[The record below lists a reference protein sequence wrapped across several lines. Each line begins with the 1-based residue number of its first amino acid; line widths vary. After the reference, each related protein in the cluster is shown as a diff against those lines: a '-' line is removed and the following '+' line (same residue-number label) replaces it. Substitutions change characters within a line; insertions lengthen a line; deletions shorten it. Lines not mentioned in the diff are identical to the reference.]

1 MRWLLAS
8 LLAFMIA
15 AIAGCHKGP
24 TAQEKEVMA
33 QFSHSMKPQC
43 IGRYLIDLPESF
55 HWVNPD
61 LTLYYGRD
69 ENFKKLEVKVVN
81 YDATLSSFEK
91 EVDAYARK
99 VGSDTLL
106 DSNKSTLISKDAK
119 KIAGHE
125 YHAVM
130 LRYYDNP
137 YALGVE
143 HQLHLLVGHVHVVI
157 KGASFENVEG
167 MSADA
172 DKTAAVEAR
181 MLKLASEIRP
191 VDGPEKAGPG
201 FCLGS
206 VVVDSNNDYDDA
218 ILYFA
223 KNQGDR
229 NKKVGLEIISSSFK
243 ERNPNTPSLIQ
254 RGEAF
259 MSHALAMKT
268 LKKGKLT
275 LGGMPAE
282 EMLTVTDRN
291 GKHTQLFVAE
301 TSPADPSLATPK
313 LRFELLAGRADGGSA
328 DHSSSLTDNEAVA
341 LWDAILKTLR
351 PRIDAVAAN

>member
-1 MRWLLAS
+1 LFNQPTKS
-8 LLAFMIA
+8 LLVA
-15 AIAGCHKGP
+15 
-24 TAQEKEVMA
+24 EVRV
-33 QFSHSMKPQC
+33 QH
-43 IGRYLIDLPESF
+43 LP
-55 HWVNPD
+55 
-61 LTLYYGRD
+61 
-69 ENFKKLEVKVVN
+69 
-81 YDATLSSFEK
+81 
-91 EVDAYARK
+91 
-99 VGSDTLL
+99 
-106 DSNKSTLISKDAK
+106 
-119 KIAGHE
+119 
-125 YHAVM
+125 HAVM
-130 LRYYDNP
+130 LRYYSDNS
-137 YALGVE
+137 GIGID
-143 HQLHLLVGHVHVVI
+143 HQLHLLIGHTHVVI
-157 KGASFENVEG
+157 KGSSNEG
-167 MSADA
+167 VGEVLKSIKVSKDELSP
-172 DKTAAVEAR
+172 AVEAR

-191 VDGPEKAGPG
+191 VDDPEKAGPG

-282 EMLTVTDRN
+282 EILTVTDRN

-313 LRFELLAGRADGGSA
+313 LHFELLAGRADGGSA

-341 LWDAILKTLR
+341 LWDAVLKTLR
-351 PRIDAVAAN
+351 PRIDAVAANSNH